1 MNKILYKNPVM
12 SAIVINLFTLLLLI
26 YSINKRLL
34 VFIYIMPFFTGVIN
48 RKIMD
53 NGEDIT
59 TKKKVIII
67 FSFLLILTIYL
78 FYSYNV
84 TRLRYS

>member
-26 YSINKRLL
+26 YSINKRKL
-34 VFIYIMPFFTGVIN
+34 VFIYIMPFITGVIN

-59 TKKKVIII
+59 TKKKVI
-67 FSFLLILTIYL
+67 
-78 FYSYNV
+78 
-84 TRLRYS
+84 

>member
-26 YSINKRLL
+26 YSINKRSL

-59 TKKKVIII
+59 TKKK
-67 FSFLLILTIYL
+67 L
-78 FYSYNV
+78 
-84 TRLRYS
+84 